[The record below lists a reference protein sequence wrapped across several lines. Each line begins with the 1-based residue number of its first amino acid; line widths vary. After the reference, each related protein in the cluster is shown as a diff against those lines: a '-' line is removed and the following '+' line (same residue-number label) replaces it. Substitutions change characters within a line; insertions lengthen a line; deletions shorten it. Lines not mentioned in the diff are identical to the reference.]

1 MKIVDK
7 PVLYRTINTVLKHKG
22 KKYDVYIKEDINCT
36 NYEIREIDENEDVE
50 EEEIG
55 DEKLRKEIID
65 FLEYEL
71 EDFELFN

>member
-1 MKIVDK
+1 MKIIDK
-7 PVLYRTINTVLKHKG
+7 PVLYRTITTVVGHEG
-22 KKYDVYIKEDINCT
+22 KSYDVYIKEDINCT

-50 EEEIG
+50 EDEIG

>member
-7 PVLYRTINTVLKHKG
+7 PILYRTITTVVRHNSKS
-22 KKYDVYIKEDINCT
+22 YDIYIKEDINCT
-36 NYEIREIDENEDVE
+36 NYEIRKIDENGDVE
-50 EEEIG
+50 EDEIG
-55 DEKLRKEIID
+55 DEKLRKKIID

>member
-7 PVLYRTINTVLKHKG
+7 PVLYRTITTVVRHNSKS
-22 KKYDVYIKEDINCT
+22 YDIYIKEDINCT
-36 NYEIREIDENEDVE
+36 NYEIRKIDENGDVE
-50 EEEIG
+50 EDEIG
-55 DEKLRKEIID
+55 DEKLRKKIID

>member
-1 MKIVDK
+1 MKIIDK
-7 PVLYRTINTVLKHKG
+7 PVLYRTITTVVGHEG

-50 EEEIG
+50 EDEIG

-65 FLEYEL
+65 FLEYKL

>member
-7 PVLYRTINTVLKHKG
+7 PVLYRTIITVVEHESKS
-22 KKYDVYIKEDINCT
+22 YDVHVKEDINCT
-36 NYEIREIDENEDVE
+36 NYEIREIDENDDIEED
-50 EEEIG
+50 EIG

>member
-1 MKIVDK
+1 MKIIDK
-7 PVLYRTINTVLKHKG
+7 PVLYRTITTLVEHEG

-50 EEEIG
+50 EDEIG

>member
-7 PVLYRTINTVLKHKG
+7 PVLYRTITTVVRHNG
-22 KKYDVYIKEDINCT
+22 KSYDVYVKEDINCT
-36 NYEIREIDENEDVE
+36 NYEIRKIDENGDVE
-50 EEEIG
+50 EDEIG
-55 DEKLRKEIID
+55 DEKLRKKIID

>member
-1 MKIVDK
+1 MKIIDK
-7 PVLYRTINTVLKHKG
+7 PVLYRTITTVVGHEG
-22 KKYDVYIKEDINCT
+22 KSYDVYIKEDINGN

-50 EEEIG
+50 EDEIG

>member
-7 PVLYRTINTVLKHKG
+7 PVLYRTITTVVRHNSKS
-22 KKYDVYIKEDINCT
+22 YDVYVKEDINCT
-36 NYEIREIDENEDVE
+36 NYEIRKIDENGDVE
-50 EEEIG
+50 EDEIG
-55 DEKLRKEIID
+55 DEKLRKKIID

>member
-7 PVLYRTINTVLKHKG
+7 PILYRTITTVVRHNSKS
-22 KKYDVYIKEDINCT
+22 YDIYIKEDIDCT
-36 NYEIREIDENEDVE
+36 NYEIRKIDENGDVE
-50 EEEIG
+50 EDEIG
-55 DEKLRKEIID
+55 DEKLRKKIID

>member
-1 MKIVDK
+1 M
-7 PVLYRTINTVLKHKG
+7 
-22 KKYDVYIKEDINCT
+22 YIKEDINCT

-50 EEEIG
+50 EDEIG

>member
-1 MKIVDK
+1 MKIIDK
-7 PVLYRTINTVLKHKG
+7 PVLYRTITTQVVHKG
-22 KKYDVYIKEDINCT
+22 KSYDIYIKEDINCT
-36 NYEIREIDENEDVE
+36 NYEIREIDENGDVE

-55 DEKLRKEIID
+55 DEKLRKKIID

>member
-7 PVLYRTINTVLKHKG
+7 PILYRTITTVVRHNSKS
-22 KKYDVYIKEDINCT
+22 YDIYIKEDINCT
-36 NYEIREIDENEDVE
+36 NYEIRKIDENGDVE

-55 DEKLRKEIID
+55 DEKLRKKIID